1 MHIERLVRMANAIA
15 DFFAAEPDHAQ
26 AVQGTAAHIN
36 KFWEPRMRRQI
47 LVHLEAGGEGLLP
60 LVREALALVPP
71 PTLSP
76 PHPAPRDSATHP
88 S

>member
-1 MHIERLVRMANAIA
+1 
-15 DFFAAEPDHAQ
+15 
-26 AVQGTAAHIN
+26 VQGTAAHIN

-47 LVHLEAGGEGLLP
+47 LGHLEAGGEGLVP

-71 PTLSP
+71 PAASQLP
-76 PHPAPRDSATHP
+76 DAPRDTATHP